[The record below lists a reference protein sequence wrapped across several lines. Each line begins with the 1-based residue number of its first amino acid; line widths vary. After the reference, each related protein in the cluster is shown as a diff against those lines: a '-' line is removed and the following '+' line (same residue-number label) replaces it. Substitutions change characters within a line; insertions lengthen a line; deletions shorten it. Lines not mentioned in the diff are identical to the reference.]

1 MCALHHQALFHQAFQ
16 VVLVVKNLL
25 ANVEEIRDTGSIPVS
40 GRFPRERHCNP
51 LQYSCLKN
59 PMDRGAWQAI
69 VHRVTKIQT
78 QLQQLSMHAHTIRHC
93 IIKCFILTKIVS
105 SAISHILPNINL
117 KTISFNRRYIGPEGQ
132 NVTLLENF
140 NIALL

>member
-25 ANVEEIRDTGSIPVS
+25 ANVGEIRDTGSIPVS

-93 IIKCFILTKIVS
+93 IIRMLYSYKNSQFCYQSHFTKYK
-105 SAISHILPNINL
+105 L
-117 KTISFNRRYIGPEGQ
+117 KDYF
-132 NVTLLENF
+132 F
-140 NIALL
+140 